1 MEYEGRICRAPMER
15 ASYMLPVM
23 VGCSYN
29 KCKFCNLFR
38 DLKYRELPLEQ
49 VEEELQRVKN
59 LGGNP
64 RKIFLGDGNAFG
76 LKMDRLRAILD
87 LIDKYFPDCQMINM
101 DATVT
106 SIRLKSDEELQELY
120 DRKVRHLYLG
130 IESGLDDVLKFMRK
144 EHTQDQAYKEIA
156 RIQKVGLIFDAH
168 VMSGVA
174 GKGRGQE
181 NAIALAEFLNK
192 TQPDRI
198 VNFSLFLHNQVA
210 LYEDIKSGAFIPA
223 DEVENMEEER
233 TLIELLKEGPDG
245 HQMLYDGFNDFLEL
259 RVKGKV
265 PKDAPR
271 MIEKLTEAIEKY
283 KGEPPIYAY
292 VKGDC
297 PDLSMC
303 DVGCGRWMTVSW
315 LSIMKRKRNWDNEYK
330 SKRIHIFIAVR
341 SLLWFYAIA
350 CESDLRG
357 WKRDSG
363 SIIFKVCPGNHSAVH
378 LPESAESSD
387 GAICG
392 GRKKDFV
399 CDGVWLWHHSAS
411 FV

>member
-15 ASYMLPVM
+15 ASYMLPIM

-303 DVGCGRWMTVSW
+303 DGGRWLWEMDDSK
-315 LSIMKRKRNWDNEYK
+315 LAQYNEK
-330 SKRIHIFIAVR
+330 
-341 SLLWFYAIA
+341 
-350 CESDLRG
+350 E
-357 WKRDSG
+357 
-363 SIIFKVCPGNHSAVH
+363 
-378 LPESAESSD
+378 
-387 GAICG
+387 
-392 GRKKDFV
+392 KKL
-399 CDGVWLWHHSAS
+399 G
-411 FV
+411 